1 MKEIVIATRNL
12 GKLEEFKVLMKDLE
26 VELRSL
32 EEWPNVPEPE
42 ETGKTFMANARL
54 KAVYYAKETGL
65 PCIADD
71 SGLEVLALEGAPGV
85 RSARYAGEEAPNGKI
100 LLESDGIC
108 DGMLLHEPLGT
119 EGFGYDPL
127 FWSTELHKGMGEAT
141 MQEKNKI
148 SHRGKAIKKLVANW
162 GKMK

>member
-1 MKEIVIATRNL
+1 MKEIVIATRNP

-65 PCIADD
+65 PCIC
-71 SGLEVLALEGAPGV
+71 
-85 RSARYAGEEAPNGKI
+85 
-100 LLESDGIC
+100 LLYTSPSPRD
-108 DGMLLHEPLGT
+108 
-119 EGFGYDPL
+119 
-127 FWSTELHKGMGEAT
+127 
-141 MQEKNKI
+141 
-148 SHRGKAIKKLVANW
+148 RG
-162 GKMK
+162 